1 MYLLV
6 LPRGT
11 ATRNPDEHRRRGRF
25 FYTWFYGGSVLS
37 RTYEVLQQL
46 EKEQGAPLPGPGS
59 NGHRKVLPVAASEE
73 VLRLVQQVFRTSPD
87 QPRVVVFSSVG
98 PGDGCTWVCMN
109 SALTLASQNPGSLC
123 VVDANLRSPSLHKE
137 FGIDNR
143 EGLSDALSQSGS
155 IRNYVQQIA
164 GSNLWVL
171 PAGSAANLQPQMV
184 FETLRVR
191 IAELR
196 AEFETV
202 LIDAPPAS
210 IYSDAVQLGRL
221 SDGVILVLQG
231 NTTRRESALSVK
243 DSFDAANVRLLGAVL
258 NKRTFP
264 IPQNLYNR
272 L

>member
-1 MYLLV
+1 M
-6 LPRGT
+6 
-11 ATRNPDEHRRRGRF
+11 
-25 FYTWFYGGSVLS
+25 S
-37 RTYEVLQQL
+37 RTYEVLQQI
-46 EKEQGAPLPGPGS
+46 ERDQRSPISDSGTNGRGPA
-59 NGHRKVLPVAASEE
+59 LPVAAGEE
-73 VLRLVQQVFRTSPD
+73 VLRLVQQVFRTSAE
-87 QPRVVVFSSVG
+87 QPRVVVFSSVA
-98 PGDGCTWVCMN
+98 PGDGCTWVCIN

-123 VVDANLRSPSLHKE
+123 LVDANLRSPGLHKA
-137 FGIDNR
+137 FGIENQS
-143 EGLSDALSQSGS
+143 GLSDALTQSGS
-155 IRNYVQQIA
+155 IRNYIQQIA

-171 PAGSAANLQPQMV
+171 PAGSANGVQPQLV

-191 IAELR
+191 LAELR
-196 AEFETV
+196 SEFETV

-210 IYSDAVQLGRL
+210 LYSDAVQLGRL

-264 IPQNLYNR
+264 IPQNVYNR

>member
-1 MYLLV
+1 
-6 LPRGT
+6 
-11 ATRNPDEHRRRGRF
+11 
-25 FYTWFYGGSVLS
+25 
-37 RTYEVLQQL
+37 
-46 EKEQGAPLPGPGS
+46 
-59 NGHRKVLPVAASEE
+59 LPVAAGEE
-73 VLRLVQQVFRTSPD
+73 VLRLVQQVFRTSAE
-87 QPRVVVFSSVG
+87 QPRVVVFSSVA
-98 PGDGCTWVCMN
+98 PGDGCTWVCIN

-123 VVDANLRSPSLHKE
+123 LVDANLRSPGLHKA
-137 FGIDNR
+137 FGIENQS
-143 EGLSDALSQSGS
+143 GLSDALTQSGS
-155 IRNYVQQIA
+155 IRNYIQQIA

-171 PAGSAANLQPQMV
+171 PAGSANGVQPQLV

-191 IAELR
+191 LAELR
-196 AEFETV
+196 SEFETV

-210 IYSDAVQLGRL
+210 LYSDAVQLGRL

-243 DSFDAANVRLLGAVL
+243 DSFDSANVRLLGAVL

>member
-1 MYLLV
+1 M
-6 LPRGT
+6 
-11 ATRNPDEHRRRGRF
+11 
-25 FYTWFYGGSVLS
+25 S
-37 RTYEVLQQL
+37 RTYEVLQRL
-46 EKEQGAPLPGPGS
+46 EKDQPEPLAGPGS
-59 NGHRKVLPVAASEE
+59 NGRRGVLPVAAGEE

-87 QPRVVVFSSVG
+87 QPHVVVFSSIG

-109 SALTLASQNPGSLC
+109 TALTLASQNSGSIC

-137 FGIDNR
+137 FGIENR
-143 EGLSDALSQSGS
+143 QGLSEALNQSGS

-171 PAGSAANLQPQMV
+171 PAGSATALQPQLV
-184 FETLRVR
+184 FESLRVR
-191 IAELR
+191 LAELR

-202 LIDAPPAS
+202 LIDTPPAS
-210 IYSDAVQLGRL
+210 LYSDAVQLGRL

-243 DSFDAANVRLLGAVL
+243 ESFDAANVRLLGAVL

-264 IPQNLYNR
+264 IPQKLYNR

>member
-1 MYLLV
+1 M
-6 LPRGT
+6 
-11 ATRNPDEHRRRGRF
+11 
-25 FYTWFYGGSVLS
+25 S

-46 EKEQGAPLPGPGS
+46 EKDQAQPMPGPAS
-59 NGHRKVLPVAASEE
+59 NVHRSVMPVAASEE
-73 VLRLVQQVFRTSPD
+73 VLRLVQQVFRSSPE

-98 PGDGCTWVCMN
+98 SGDGCTWVCMN
-109 SALTLASQNPGSLC
+109 SALTLAAQNPGSLC
-123 VVDANLRSPSLHKE
+123 IVDANLRSPSIHKQ
-137 FGIDNR
+137 FGIENR
-143 EGLSDALSQSGS
+143 EGLSNALNQSGS

-171 PAGSAANLQPQMV
+171 PAGSAAHLQPQMV

-191 IAELR
+191 LAELR

-210 IYSDAVQLGRL
+210 LYSDAVQLGRL

-243 DSFDAANVRLLGAVL
+243 ESFDTANVRLLGAVL

-264 IPQNLYNR
+264 IPQKLYNR

>member
-1 MYLLV
+1 
-6 LPRGT
+6 
-11 ATRNPDEHRRRGRF
+11 
-25 FYTWFYGGSVLS
+25 LS
-37 RTYEVLQQL
+37 RTYEVLQRL
-46 EKEQGAPLPGPGS
+46 ENAQAEPLPVTGS
-59 NGHRKVLPVAASEE
+59 NGHRSVLPVAAGEE
-73 VLRLVQQVFRTSPD
+73 VLRLVQQVFRTSPE
-87 QPRVVVFSSVG
+87 QPRVVVFSSVA
-98 PGDGCTWVCMN
+98 PGDGCTWVCIN

-123 VVDANLRSPSLHKE
+123 IVDANLRSPSLHKE

-143 EGLSDALSQSGS
+143 EGLSNALNQSGS

-171 PAGSAANLQPQMV
+171 PAGSAGNLQPQMI

-191 IAELR
+191 LAELR

-210 IYSDAVQLGRL
+210 LFSDAVQLGRL

-243 DSFDAANVRLLGAVL
+243 ESFDSANVRLLGAVL

-264 IPQNLYNR
+264 IPQKLYNR

>member
-1 MYLLV
+1 M
-6 LPRGT
+6 
-11 ATRNPDEHRRRGRF
+11 
-25 FYTWFYGGSVLS
+25 S

-46 EKEQGAPLPGPGS
+46 EKDQAQPMPGPAS
-59 NGHRKVLPVAASEE
+59 NGHRSVMPVAASEE
-73 VLRLVQQVFRTSPD
+73 VLRLVQQVFRSSPE

-98 PGDGCTWVCMN
+98 SGDGCTWVCMN
-109 SALTLASQNPGSLC
+109 SALTLAAQNPGSLC
-123 VVDANLRSPSLHKE
+123 IVDANLRSPSIHKQ
-137 FGIDNR
+137 FGIENR
-143 EGLSDALSQSGS
+143 EGLSNALNQSGS

-171 PAGSAANLQPQMV
+171 PAGSAAHLQPQMV

-191 IAELR
+191 LAELR

-210 IYSDAVQLGRL
+210 LYSDAVQLGRL

-243 DSFDAANVRLLGAVL
+243 ESFDTANVRLLGAVL

-264 IPQNLYNR
+264 IPQKLYNR

>member
-1 MYLLV
+1 M
-6 LPRGT
+6 
-11 ATRNPDEHRRRGRF
+11 
-25 FYTWFYGGSVLS
+25 S
-37 RTYEVLQQL
+37 RTYEVLQQI
-46 EKEQGAPLPGPGS
+46 ERDQRSPISDSGTNGRGP
-59 NGHRKVLPVAASEE
+59 VLPVAAGEE
-73 VLRLVQQVFRTSPD
+73 VLRLVQQVFRTSAE
-87 QPRVVVFSSVG
+87 QPRVVVFSSVA
-98 PGDGCTWVCMN
+98 PGDGCTWVCIN

-123 VVDANLRSPSLHKE
+123 LVDANLRSPGLHKA
-137 FGIDNR
+137 FGIENQS
-143 EGLSDALSQSGS
+143 GLSDALTQSGS
-155 IRNYVQQIA
+155 IRNYIQQIA

-171 PAGSAANLQPQMV
+171 PAGSANGVQPQLV

-191 IAELR
+191 LAELR
-196 AEFETV
+196 SEFETV

-210 IYSDAVQLGRL
+210 LYSDAVQLGRL

-264 IPQNLYNR
+264 IPQNVYNR

>member
-1 MYLLV
+1 M
-6 LPRGT
+6 
-11 ATRNPDEHRRRGRF
+11 
-25 FYTWFYGGSVLS
+25 S
-37 RTYEVLQQL
+37 RTYEVLQQI
-46 EKEQGAPLPGPGS
+46 ERDQRSPLSDSGS
-59 NGHRKVLPVAASEE
+59 NGRGPALPVAAGEE
-73 VLRLVQQVFRTSPD
+73 VLRLVQQVFRTSAE
-87 QPRVVVFSSVG
+87 QPRVVVFSSVA
-98 PGDGCTWVCMN
+98 PGDGCTWVCIN

-123 VVDANLRSPSLHKE
+123 LVDANLRSPGLHKA
-137 FGIDNR
+137 FGIENQS
-143 EGLSDALSQSGS
+143 GLSDALTQSGS
-155 IRNYVQQIA
+155 IRNYIQQIA

-171 PAGSAANLQPQMV
+171 PAGSANGVQPQLV

-191 IAELR
+191 LAELR
-196 AEFETV
+196 SEFETV

-210 IYSDAVQLGRL
+210 LYSDAVQLGRL

-243 DSFDAANVRLLGAVL
+243 DSFDSANVRLLGAVL

>member
-1 MYLLV
+1 
-6 LPRGT
+6 
-11 ATRNPDEHRRRGRF
+11 
-25 FYTWFYGGSVLS
+25 
-37 RTYEVLQQL
+37 
-46 EKEQGAPLPGPGS
+46 
-59 NGHRKVLPVAASEE
+59 
-73 VLRLVQQVFRTSPD
+73 LVQQVFRTSAE
-87 QPRVVVFSSVG
+87 QPRVVVFSSVA
-98 PGDGCTWVCMN
+98 PGDGCTWVCIN

-123 VVDANLRSPSLHKE
+123 LVDANLRSPGLHKA
-137 FGIDNR
+137 FGIENQS
-143 EGLSDALSQSGS
+143 GLSDALTQSGS
-155 IRNYVQQIA
+155 IRNYIQQIA

-171 PAGSAANLQPQMV
+171 PAGSANGVQPQLV

-191 IAELR
+191 LAELR
-196 AEFETV
+196 SEFETV

-210 IYSDAVQLGRL
+210 LYSDAVQLGRL

-264 IPQNLYNR
+264 IPQNVYNR

>member
-1 MYLLV
+1 
-6 LPRGT
+6 
-11 ATRNPDEHRRRGRF
+11 
-25 FYTWFYGGSVLS
+25 LS
-37 RTYEVLQQL
+37 RTYEVLQQI
-46 EKEQGAPLPGPGS
+46 ERDQRSPISDSGTNGRGP
-59 NGHRKVLPVAASEE
+59 VLPVAAGEE
-73 VLRLVQQVFRTSPD
+73 VLRLVQQVFRTSAE
-87 QPRVVVFSSVG
+87 QPRVVVFSSVA
-98 PGDGCTWVCMN
+98 PGDGCTWVCIN

-123 VVDANLRSPSLHKE
+123 LVDANLRSPGLHKA
-137 FGIDNR
+137 FGIENQS
-143 EGLSDALSQSGS
+143 GLSDALTQSGS
-155 IRNYVQQIA
+155 IRNYIQQIA

-171 PAGSAANLQPQMV
+171 PAGSANGVQPQLV

-191 IAELR
+191 LAELR
-196 AEFETV
+196 SEFETV

-210 IYSDAVQLGRL
+210 LYSDAVQLGRL

-264 IPQNLYNR
+264 IPQNVYNR

>member
-1 MYLLV
+1 M
-6 LPRGT
+6 
-11 ATRNPDEHRRRGRF
+11 
-25 FYTWFYGGSVLS
+25 S
-37 RTYEVLQQL
+37 RTYEVLQRL
-46 EKEQGAPLPGPGS
+46 EKDQTAPLNGPVS
-59 NGHRKVLPVAASEE
+59 NGRRGALPVAAGEE

-87 QPRVVVFSSVG
+87 QPRVVVFSSVA
-98 PGDGCTWVCMN
+98 PGDGCTWVCIN

-137 FGIDNR
+137 FGIENGA
-143 EGLSDALSQSGS
+143 GLSEALNQSGS

-171 PAGSAANLQPQMV
+171 PAGSAANLQPQLV
-184 FETLRVR
+184 FESLRVR
-191 IAELR
+191 LAELR

-210 IYSDAVQLGRL
+210 LFSDAVQLGRL

-243 DSFDAANVRLLGAVL
+243 ESFDAANVRLLGAVL

-264 IPQNLYNR
+264 IPQKLYNR

>member
-1 MYLLV
+1 
-6 LPRGT
+6 
-11 ATRNPDEHRRRGRF
+11 
-25 FYTWFYGGSVLS
+25 LS
-37 RTYEVLQQL
+37 RTFDVLQRL
-46 EKEQGAPLPGPGS
+46 EKDQAAPLTGPGS
-59 NGHRKVLPVAASEE
+59 NGRRGVLPVAASEE
-73 VLRLVQQVFRTSPD
+73 VLRLVQQVFRTSPE

-109 SALTLASQNPGSLC
+109 SALTLASQNPGSIC

-137 FGIDNR
+137 FSIENR
-143 EGLSDALSQSGS
+143 AGLSEALSQSGS

-171 PAGSAANLQPQMV
+171 PAGSVANLQPQLV
-184 FETLRVR
+184 FESLRVR
-191 IAELR
+191 LAELR

-202 LIDAPPAS
+202 LIDTPPAS
-210 IYSDAVQLGRL
+210 LYSDAVQMGRL

-243 DSFDAANVRLLGAVL
+243 ESFDAANVRLLGAVL

-264 IPQNLYNR
+264 IPQKLYSR